1 MSDKNPSKWQEN
13 DLNDQ
18 AEAVGMVKFAQLK
31 GLLQPVRRPDG
42 QMGYGLT
49 PQARAMLKA
58 INAEG
63 EDHDATTDS
72 R

>member
-1 MSDKNPSKWQEN
+1 MSDKNAVWQPNET
-13 DLNDQ
+13 DEDR
-18 AEAVGMVKFAQLK
+18 ETVGMVKYAQLK

-49 PQARAMLKA
+49 PTARAMLKE

-63 EDHDATTDS
+63 DSHVADDH